1 MLTILSAE
9 AVGGRRD
16 KVMQLALAFELMHTA
31 TLVHDDAID
40 QDETRRNKPALHKKW
55 SVNDAILTGD
65 ALIAL
70 AVESASKYGEKILK
84 TVARSALE
92 LCDGERMD
100 ITSSLQ
106 TATEE
111 SYFKRIREKSA
122 SLFRASTYCGA
133 SAGGGTPSE
142 IDTLSA
148 FGEHFGIAYQLK
160 DDIIDLVQNGTCIL
174 EGEKSGN
181 ITLPLI
187 HLYANVT
194 PSQRK
199 EMQNK
204 LQALTKQKGNIQSTQ
219 LSRSILE
226 TIRSTGSLE
235 YCEKKI
241 DEHLSRAVSCIFS
254 LRDSMHKAYLIELAE
269 VLRFQA

>member
-1 MLTILSAE
+1 LSAE
-9 AVGGRRD
+9 SVGGKRD
-16 KVMQLALAFELMHTA
+16 KTMPLALAFELMHTA
-31 TLVHDDAID
+31 TLVHDDIID
-40 QDETRRNKPALHKKW
+40 QDETRRDKPAVHTKW

-70 AVESASKYGEKILK
+70 AVELASEYGQEVLK

-100 ITSSLQ
+100 ITSSLE
-106 TATEE
+106 TTTEE

-133 SAGGGTPSE
+133 LTGGGSSSE
-142 IDTLSA
+142 IAALSA
-148 FGEHFGIAYQLK
+148 FGQNFGIAYQIK
-160 DDIIDLVQNGTCIL
+160 DDILDLTHKGTDVL
-174 EGEKSGN
+174 KDQKSGN

-187 HLYANVT
+187 HFYTNNSLG
-194 PSQRK
+194 QRK
-199 EMQNK
+199 ELESKLQTLMQNRN
-204 LQALTKQKGNIQSTQ
+204 TNDTE

-226 TIRSTGSLE
+226 TIRRAGSLD

-241 DEHLSRAVSCIFS
+241 GEHLNRAVSSISGLKNSQF
-254 LRDSMHKAYLIELAE
+254 KAYLVEMTEI
-269 VLRFQA
+269 LRSQS